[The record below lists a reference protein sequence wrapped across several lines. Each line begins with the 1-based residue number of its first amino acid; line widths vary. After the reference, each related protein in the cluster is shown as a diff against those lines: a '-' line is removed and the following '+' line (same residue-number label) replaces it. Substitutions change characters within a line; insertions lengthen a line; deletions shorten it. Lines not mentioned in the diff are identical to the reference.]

1 MLDGIYLDIT
11 NITMTRFKEKERGQ
25 QVIVKLVVVKPKV
38 LDLLTNCL
46 IRVLE
51 FSVKNAMHSS

>member
-1 MLDGIYLDIT
+1 MLDGVNLDIT
-11 NITMTRFKEKERGQ
+11 NITMTRLKEKERGQ

-46 IRVLE
+46 IKMFE
-51 FSVKNAMHSS
+51 FSVKNVMHSS